1 MANQVDLTPA
11 TPGNTTGLHAH
22 LPSGQSA
29 NVLTNTTDNPTP
41 SKSGTEVTA
50 KISQPPGGPRFS
62 NPSQGANHRGHFSAN
77 GIKSGV
83 ALYDLPEESA
93 VGAPSMKSVLYL
105 LTALALVFDTLYY
118 HE

>member
-50 KISQPPGGPRFS
+50 KISQPPGGAAFQQPIARS
-62 NPSQGANHRGHFSAN
+62 KSQGTFFR
-77 GIKSGV
+77 
-83 ALYDLPEESA
+83 
-93 VGAPSMKSVLYL
+93 
-105 LTALALVFDTLYY
+105 
-118 HE
+118 